1 MNARN
6 CGVIAALTAGAVL
19 GASSMI
25 LAQTSPFPAP
35 KGLFTPA
42 PPKKPLLQFDPKNLR
57 REKALRELQA
67 RLTAERPKVVCGMTV
82 FPAHPEIDPK
92 SLKKAPDDKKYT
104 MRSVPPP
111 MCGSAD
117 VTPSTPDATPAE
129 PTPNPP
135 AAR

>member
-25 LAQTSPFPAP
+25 GAQTSPFPAP

-42 PPKKPLLQFDPKNLR
+42 PPKTPQLQFDPLPRQN
-57 REKALRELQA
+57 ALRELRS
-67 RLTAERPKVVCGMTV
+67 RLTSERPKVVCGMTV
-82 FPAHPEIDPK
+82 IPVNPEIDPK
-92 SLKKAPDDKKYT
+92 SVKKAPDDKKYT

-111 MCGSAD
+111 MCGSVD
-117 VTPSTPDATPAE
+117 VTLPAPDSTPTG
-129 PTPNPP
+129 PTPNP
-135 AAR
+135 AVAR